1 MPLKRRFGDSPRPEI
16 TIHCPLGPNRAMTTT
31 RDVTTLP
38 LRQSNSPSETVRP
51 WPRWLWFVLLVVLL
65 FAFLRANKRDEDVR
79 FWAYVTGCAHAG
91 DWHGVYDKENHPFA
105 FAPYG
110 YLSMTVL
117 LYPLGYLPQPAMRIV
132 MIFTIFGMWYALYRL
147 MAAGVADRRQ
157 GFRGWVPLAT
167 AGPILGMLLAG
178 RYLLNDLNLKQ
189 LNMITFTC
197 GCLGLWLMMVTNVGR
212 PQCGKGLGLRGLFGA
227 GLLAF
232 SIGFKLFTLPL
243 MAMLVIKRAWRE
255 AVAVGIL
262 TVGFVW
268 LLPRLA
274 MGPEVYAEL
283 SQLTNSSTAN
293 MWLQVKDT
301 TQTWS
306 FLNFLHYRIYI
317 APLWSGLAEL
327 PPRAYQ
333 LICAAATF
341 LIGLPTLH
349 VLLRC
354 RWRDMN
360 AARLWEEIA
369 MIGVAWALID
379 PDGRTAHYVTLVPAF
394 CLIVTRRLEA
404 WHQAGERPRLWEGTV
419 FLVIGLT
426 NLWMIRL
433 PEPLAHHWYMNF
445 GLFSLGMFALYGM
458 TYHEIRRTRRR
469 ASPQRQ
475 PSLPTTAALAAA

>member
-1 MPLKRRFGDSPRPEI
+1 
-16 TIHCPLGPNRAMTTT
+16 MTTT
-31 RDVTTLP
+31 GNVNTLQIG
-38 LRQSNSPSETVRP
+38 QSNWPSETVRP
-51 WPRWLWFVLLVVLL
+51 WPRWLWGLLLVVLL
-65 FAFLRANKRDEDVR
+65 LAFLRANKKDEDVR

-91 DWHGVYDKENHPFA
+91 DWHAVYDKENNPFA

-110 YLSMTVL
+110 YHSIVVM

-132 MIFTIFGMWYALYRL
+132 LIFTIFGMWYAMYRL
-147 MAAGVADRRQ
+147 MAAGLGDRRL
-157 GFRGWVPLAT
+157 GFRGWVPLAA
-167 AGPILGMLLAG
+167 AGPMLGMLLAG

-197 GCLGLWLMMVTNVGR
+197 GCLGLWLMMAGGAEQPSSRT
-212 PQCGKGLGLRGLFGA
+212 KLGPRSFLGA

-232 SIGFKLFTLPL
+232 SIGLKLFTLPL
-243 MAMLVIKRAWRE
+243 LAMLVIKRAWRE
-255 AVAVGIL
+255 AAVVGIL
-262 TVGFVW
+262 AAGVLW
-268 LLPRLA
+268 LLPRAA
-274 MGPEVYAEL
+274 MGPDVYAEL
-283 SQLTNSSTAN
+283 SQLTNSSTLN

-306 FLNFLHYRIYI
+306 FLNFLHYRIYV
-317 APLWSGLAEL
+317 APLWPGLAEL

-354 RWRDMN
+354 RWRDMT
-360 AARLWEEIA
+360 AVRLWEEIA

-379 PDGRTAHYVTLVPAF
+379 PDGRTAHYVTMVPAF
-394 CLIVTRRLEA
+394 CLIVSRRLEA
-404 WHQAGERPRLWEGTV
+404 WHQAGDRPRLWEWTL
-419 FLVIGLT
+419 FLVIGVT

-458 TYHEIRRTRRR
+458 TYHEIWRSQRR
-469 ASPQRQ
+469 ACERVESET
-475 PSLPTTAALAAA
+475 SNLAALAAA

>member
-1 MPLKRRFGDSPRPEI
+1 
-16 TIHCPLGPNRAMTTT
+16 MTPT
-31 RDVTTLP
+31 RDVTTLQV
-38 LRQSNSPSETVRP
+38 RQSNSPSKRTVRP
-51 WPRWLWFVLLVVLL
+51 LPRWLWGVLLVVLL
-65 FAFLRANKRDEDVR
+65 LAFLRANKRDEDVR

-91 DWHGVYDKENHPFA
+91 DWHAVYDKENNPFA

-110 YLSMTVL
+110 YHSTVVL
-117 LYPLGYLPQPAMRIV
+117 LYPLGYLPQPAMRVV
-132 MIFTIFGMWYALYRL
+132 MIFTIFGMWYAMYRL
-147 MAAGVADRRQ
+147 MAAGLDDRRL
-157 GFRGWVPLAT
+157 GLRGWVPLAA
-167 AGPILGMLLAG
+167 AGPILGMFLAG
-178 RYLLNDLNLKQ
+178 RYLINDLNLKQ

-197 GCLGLWLMMVTNVGR
+197 GCLGLWLMMAAGAGR
-212 PQCGKGLGLRGLFGA
+212 PLSGKAFGLRSFLGA

-243 MAMLVIKRAWRE
+243 LAMLVIKRAWRE
-255 AVAVGIL
+255 AVAVAIL
-262 TVGFVW
+262 AVGFMS
-268 LLPRLA
+268 LLPRA
-274 MGPEVYAEL
+274 VMGPEVYAEL
-283 SQLTNSSTAN
+283 SQLTNSSTLN

-306 FLNFLHYRIYI
+306 FLNFLHYRIYV
-317 APLWSGLAEL
+317 APLWPGLAEL

-354 RWRDMN
+354 RWREMT

-379 PDGRTAHYVTLVPAF
+379 PDGRTAHYVTMVPAF
-394 CLIVTRRLEA
+394 CLIVSRRLEA
-404 WHQAGERPRLWEGTV
+404 WHQRGERPRLWEWTV
-419 FLVIGLT
+419 FLVIGFT

-458 TYHEIRRTRRR
+458 TYDEIWRAERR
-469 ASPQRQ
+469 ANQRVQ
-475 PSLPTTAALAAA
+475 PATQNAAVLAAA